1 MHILYVH
8 TCKMWK
14 QMSGSCLRGAELNWR
29 VCLSRKCLTRPCWF
43 INTPLTQ
50 GRTLRKSTLGHSLLL
65 SLFTV
70 VFFGRVGC
78 NNLIW
83 DIFAVYGVE
92 AVLEAHQ
99 NQGLNVIS
107 WDNDKQQ
114 GSRLY
119 IHNKRTNVTFGRTA
133 GHPKHIIIKKHLLKL
148 WRGKAEKK
156 KKPQQ
161 WWCPEDENIQSFQ
174 ESETRRRARQSTWKF
189 KNWPLSPSSRTFPE
203 NSFFSQIHFTP
214 PCNACKYQMEKC
226 AFLPLKSRL
235 HLFWFPG
242 ESKMAQCCS
251 VPFALAETKVAIKDV
266 PTFNHIIYYYY
277 RSFINHKHN
286 LSKTSRHVHILA

>member
-1 MHILYVH
+1 MCAIRAVSMHILYVH
-8 TCKMWK
+8 PCKMWK
-14 QMSGSCLRGAELNWR
+14 QMSGSCLRGRETQLAGLR
-29 VCLSRKCLTRPCWF
+29 VQKCLTRPCWL
-43 INTPLTQ
+43 ISTPLTQ

-70 VFFGRVGC
+70 VFFARVGC

-119 IHNKRTNVTFGRTA
+119 IHNKRTNVTCGRTA

-148 WRGKAEKK
+148 WRGKVEKK
-156 KKPQQ
+156 KKQQ
-161 WWCPEDENIQSFQ
+161 Q
-174 ESETRRRARQSTWKF
+174 
-189 KNWPLSPSSRTFPE
+189 
-203 NSFFSQIHFTP
+203 
-214 PCNACKYQMEKC
+214 
-226 AFLPLKSRL
+226 
-235 HLFWFPG
+235 
-242 ESKMAQCCS
+242 
-251 VPFALAETKVAIKDV
+251 
-266 PTFNHIIYYYY
+266 
-277 RSFINHKHN
+277 
-286 LSKTSRHVHILA
+286 

>member
-1 MHILYVH
+1 M
-8 TCKMWK
+8 
-14 QMSGSCLRGAELNWR
+14 
-29 VCLSRKCLTRPCWF
+29 
-43 INTPLTQ
+43 
-50 GRTLRKSTLGHSLLL
+50 
-65 SLFTV
+65 
-70 VFFGRVGC
+70 
-78 NNLIW
+78 
-83 DIFAVYGVE
+83 FAVYGVE
-92 AVLEAHQ
+92 AFLEAHQ

-133 GHPKHIIIKKHLLKL
+133 GHPKHIIIFKKHLLKL
-148 WRGKAEKK
+148 WRGKVEKK

-286 LSKTSRHVHILA
+286 LSKQQADMSISLPNGMSQNKNASKVCLTKKPVYILKQSGWW

>member
-1 MHILYVH
+1 MLMLSMIAICKQYRAVSMHILYVH

-29 VCLSRKCLTRPCWF
+29 VCLSRKCLTRPCWL

-50 GRTLRKSTLGHSLLL
+50 GRTLRKSTLGHSFLL
-65 SLFTV
+65 SV
-70 VFFGRVGC
+70 VFFARVGC

-133 GHPKHIIIKKHLLKL
+133 GHPKHIIIFKKHLLKL
-148 WRGKAEKK
+148 WRGKVEKK
-156 KKPQQ
+156 KKQQ
-161 WWCPEDENIQSFQ
+161 Q
-174 ESETRRRARQSTWKF
+174 
-189 KNWPLSPSSRTFPE
+189 
-203 NSFFSQIHFTP
+203 
-214 PCNACKYQMEKC
+214 
-226 AFLPLKSRL
+226 
-235 HLFWFPG
+235 
-242 ESKMAQCCS
+242 
-251 VPFALAETKVAIKDV
+251 
-266 PTFNHIIYYYY
+266 
-277 RSFINHKHN
+277 
-286 LSKTSRHVHILA
+286 